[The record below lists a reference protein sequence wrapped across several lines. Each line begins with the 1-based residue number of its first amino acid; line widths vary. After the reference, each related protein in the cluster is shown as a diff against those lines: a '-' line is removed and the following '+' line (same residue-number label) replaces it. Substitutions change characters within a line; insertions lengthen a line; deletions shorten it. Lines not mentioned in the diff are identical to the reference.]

1 MPETSTAASPPASAA
16 LIQFAPLL
24 VILGIFYLLVWRP
37 QIKKQKAHAQMLAN
51 LKKGDRILT
60 GGGLYATVLALRGEI
75 VEAKISENTKVEIL
89 KSSITQV
96 LSQENKPQGGVVG

>member
-1 MPETSTAASPPASAA
+1 MPETSSAAGPPASVA

-37 QIKKQKAHAQMLAN
+37 QIKKQKEHTQMLAN
-51 LKKGDRILT
+51 LKRGDRVLT
-60 GGGLYATVLALRGEI
+60 SGGLYATVLNLRGEV

-96 LSQENKPQGGVVG
+96 ISQEAPKQVVG